1 MNDLL
6 LEIGSEEIPAGY
18 IEPALSALASDL
30 TARLAEAR
38 ISHGAV
44 KTYGTPRR
52 LAIHIEALAER
63 QAALTTE
70 VMGPPEKVG
79 VGADGQFTVP
89 ARKFAEKLGI
99 SVEAITVRDTDK
111 GRYLFGMKTE
121 DTLDTRDV
129 LARILPEAMLKM
141 PFPKTMRWADLDI
154 HFARPIQTV
163 LALLGKH
170 PVPFT
175 VGNIPSGTVT
185 RGHRFMCP
193 DLITIDCAADYP
205 DRLAEASVIADIDIR
220 RAMVREEI
228 EKAAASVGG
237 RILDDPELVAIVAN
251 LIEYPVVVV
260 GSFDRELLELPD
272 EVLITA
278 MREHQ
283 KYFAVIDGTGKLMPH
298 FVVVNNTRTKDM
310 AVVVRGHEKVLRAR
324 LADARFFYHGDLRE
338 TSEQRLSKLKGVLFQ
353 AKLGSMYDKTLRVEA
368 LTAYLADQAGA
379 GEVRDLA
386 VKAARYSKSD
396 LVSQVVVEFTKLQ
409 GLMGRIYAGKEGLA
423 DLTAQA
429 IEEHYRPVASGARLP
444 ETLPGSL
451 VALADKM
458 DTLCGCFSAGL
469 IPTGASDP
477 YALRRQTIGLIQIMI
492 EQDFCFSLNGLIERS
507 LALYGERSA
516 DEARTIIADV
526 TGFIRSRMEH
536 LLVEEGFSKD
546 VTVAVTSVSI
556 DVIPHVKR
564 RVRALETLK
573 HQDGF
578 EPLAVAFKRVVNII
592 RKTEIVG
599 KAAVD
604 TALFADPCE
613 TALHEAVGRVR
624 NIVATLLAQGDYDR
638 ALGEIATL
646 RAPVDTFFDDVM
658 VMAEDMALRNNRLA
672 LLSDIADLF
681 AGIADFSKIS
691 T

>member
-18 IEPALSALASDL
+18 IEPALAALASDL

-38 ISHGAV
+38 ISHGIV

-52 LAIHIEALAER
+52 LAIHIEGLAER

-79 VGADGQFTVP
+79 VDADGRFTVP
-89 ARKFAEKLGI
+89 AQKFAEKLGI
-99 SVEAITVRDTDK
+99 SVDQITVKDTDK

-121 DTLDTRDV
+121 DTLDTNDV
-129 LARILPEAMLKM
+129 LARLLPEAVLKT

-154 HFARPIQTV
+154 HFARPIQSV
-163 LALLGKH
+163 LALLGTET
-170 PVPFT
+170 VRFT
-175 VGNIPSGTVT
+175 VGDIPSGTTT

-193 DLITIDCAADYP
+193 DRITIDCAADYKE
-205 DRLAEASVIADIDIR
+205 RLAQASVIADIETR

-237 RILDDPELVAIVAN
+237 RILDDPELVTIVAN

-260 GSFDRELLELPD
+260 GSFDEDLLELPD

-283 KYFAVIDGTGKLMPH
+283 KYFAVIDEAGKLMPH

-379 GEVRDLA
+379 GDVTDQAVR
-386 VKAARYSKSD
+386 AARYCKSD

-409 GLMGRIYAGKEGLA
+409 GLMGRIYAGREGLG
-423 DLTAQA
+423 DQTARA

-444 ETLPGSL
+444 DTLAGSL

-492 EQDFCFSLNGLIERS
+492 DKDFCFSLNGLIKRS
-507 LALYGERSA
+507 LSLYGERS
-516 DEARTIIADV
+516 DEDIRAVIADV

-546 VTVAVTSVSI
+546 VTAAVTSVSV

-573 HQDGF
+573 QKDGF

-592 RKTEIVG
+592 RKTECIG
-599 KAAVD
+599 PAAVD
-604 TALFADPCE
+604 PALFADPCE
-613 TALHEAVGRVR
+613 TTLSEAVGRVR
-624 NIVATLLAQGDYDR
+624 NTVAPLLAQGDYDR

-672 LLSDIADLF
+672 LLSDIAGLF
-681 AGIADFSKIS
+681 ADIADFSKIS